1 MRDLA
6 SYLKLAAFLAA
17 CALLGRLFVEVAR

>member
-1 MRDLA
+1 MRELW
-6 SYLKLAAFLAA
+6 LWVRLFLVLAA